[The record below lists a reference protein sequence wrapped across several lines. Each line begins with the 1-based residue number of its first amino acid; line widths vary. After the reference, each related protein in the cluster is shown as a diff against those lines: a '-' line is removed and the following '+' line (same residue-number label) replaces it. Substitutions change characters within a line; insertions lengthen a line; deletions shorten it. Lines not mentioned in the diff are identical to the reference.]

1 MEFLLALF
9 FLGVIVTIIGGS
21 ICGIV
26 AVRRMQNLQVDLE
39 LLQNKVRRLE
49 DRFFDD
55 AITEKVVKEKLA
67 PKAPPVP
74 SSVKA
79 PLKPSVAT
87 LLVEKKESSGIA
99 SSPLQEKKESV
110 SLPEK
115 EKIKEAALPPA
126 VPVPAH
132 VSSVKKPRVQE
143 STSALSLEMQL
154 GTRWIIWVGA
164 VIFLGGVALA
174 LKYTY
179 DNNLIGP
186 SGRIMIG
193 ALTGVIV
200 LFVGEYFERRKLVI
214 PFQAFTGGGLAI
226 FYLCIFFAFQVY
238 HLTGAGIAMSL
249 ATVVTLFA
257 ISLSVI
263 HNAMPIALLA
273 VAGGYMSPVFLSTGE
288 NAPWQLFTYI
298 AILNLVALGAGYFRR
313 WRVLDLFCFAG
324 TALLYLGWQ
333 QKFYSYPD
341 QVAPAL
347 TFVTLFYVM
356 FMIAPVLYS
365 LVRGIPEG
373 LQSLTLIIGNSLF
386 WLYCYYVV
394 LYKGHQFELG
404 FIALMQSL
412 FVLLLY
418 TLWVRRVKEATPT
431 AQSLLII
438 SLSLLTL
445 VIPLW
450 LRFYAI
456 PLSWAVEGVVFLW
469 LSFRFRNIITRYA
482 GVAVLILSVAGLC
495 YYLPLHTSAFTF
507 LLNSSFGAWFFVI
520 LCVIYASV
528 MVYRKRMEGEDIEN
542 LVYLSELL
550 ALGALIMTCFL
561 LTTETFLYW
570 KLRGGEG
577 WMLNATTSLVVL
589 WTGIPAVLSGVS
601 LVSKRER
608 IALVAM
614 AAQACSLVI
623 FLFCFKGIEHVHG
636 WFLLNLFF
644 IPRAMFVIV
653 LWWEIVL
660 LQRILTG
667 EFKQGAKVIECCAYG
682 AFLILSFFELD
693 HWTHVPEVISSDVV
707 VRTMSDIWVFL
718 ACLLM
723 CLGFRLRN
731 ELTRFASIAFLV
743 VAVGGLIYSLPLH
756 KEAFIPVFNLA
767 FVHWAFAACSVFY
780 VAYQIYDHRIEDEV
794 TLVPAAGI
802 FALIGVVMAC
812 FLLTVETF
820 QFWEIRAGDG
830 WFVNASAAVTLLW
843 IVIPAAM
850 VYLVMIDKQPAY
862 AWLAQGGYAFTLLV
876 FIFGIGGLDDES
888 QWLGLNLFALPKI
901 LLIVAL
907 WWGISVLAKA
917 MPRDTRIGK
926 PSLELAGHIMLAM
939 LSFMELIRWGRETEV
954 ITTDMAVG
962 IVSAAWALQACIL
975 IWYGLVTR
983 NQLRR
988 YVGFVLFA
996 MAAGKTVFIDV
1007 FELDAVYRIVSWL
1020 GVGMLLVVAALL
1032 YQRYSVILLSE
1043 EKKSQE

>member
-1 MEFLLALF
+1 MGSFLALF
-9 FLGVIVTIIGGS
+9 GLAVVVTIIGGS

-26 AVRRMQNLQVDLE
+26 AVRRIQNLQIDLE

-49 DRFFDD
+49 TRIFDET
-55 AITEKVVKEKLA
+55 ISEKVVKEKLA
-67 PKAPPVP
+67 LKSPPP
-74 SSVKA
+74 SASVKES
-79 PLKPSVAT
+79 LKPSVAA
-87 LLVEKKESSGIA
+87 LLVEKKEPAPIP
-99 SSPLQEKKESV
+99 SPISEEKKKSV
-110 SLPEK
+110 SPPEEGK
-115 EKIKEAALPPA
+115 KKEAVLPPEI
-126 VPVPAH
+126 PVVAQAP
-132 VSSVKKPRVQE
+132 SLQKPRVQE
-143 STSALSLEMQL
+143 TRSALSLEMQL

-193 ALTGVIV
+193 VLTGIVV
-200 LFVGEYFERRKLVI
+200 LFVGEYFNWRKLTI

-238 HLTGAGIAMSL
+238 QLTGAGIAMSL
-249 ATVVTLFA
+249 ATVVTLLA
-257 ISLSVI
+257 ISLSVV

-273 VAGGYMSPVFLSTGE
+273 VVGGYMSPVFLSTGE
-288 NAPWQLFTYI
+288 NAPWQLFTYV

-313 WRVLDLFCFAG
+313 WRLLDLFCFIG
-324 TALLYLGWQ
+324 TALLYIGWQ

-365 LVRGIPEG
+365 LIRGIPEG

-394 LYKGHQFELG
+394 LFHGHQAELG

-418 TLWVRRVKEATPT
+418 NLWVRRVKEATPT

-450 LRFYAI
+450 LHFYAI
-456 PLSWAVEGVVFLW
+456 PLSWAVEAVVFLW

-495 YYLPLHTSAFTF
+495 YYLPLHTTAFTF
-507 LLNSSFGAWFFVI
+507 LFNSSFGAWSFVI
-520 LCVIYASV
+520 LCVAYASG
-528 MVYRKRMEGEDIEN
+528 MVYRKRMEVEGYEN
-542 LVYLSELL
+542 LVCLSELL

-570 KLRGGEG
+570 KLRSGEG
-577 WMLNATTSLVVL
+577 WMLNATSSLVLL
-589 WTGIPAVLSGVS
+589 WTGIPAVVAGVA
-601 LVSKRER
+601 LALNREKM
-608 IALVAM
+608 ALVAM
-614 AAQACSLVI
+614 ATQACSIVV
-623 FLFCFKGIEHVHG
+623 FLFCLQGVEHVHSCY
-636 WFLLNLFF
+636 LLNLFF
-644 IPRAMFVIV
+644 IPRMIFLAA
-653 LWWEIVL
+653 LWWEAVL
-660 LQRILTG
+660 LQRTLTG
-667 EFKQGAKVIECCAYG
+667 ETRQGAAIIEFCVYCG
-682 AFLILSFFELD
+682 VLIVSFIEIG
-693 HWTHVPEVISSDVV
+693 HWTQAPEVITADVV
-707 VRTMSDIWVFL
+707 VRTMANIWAFL
-718 ACLLM
+718 ACILIKM
-723 CLGFRLRN
+723 SFKMRT
-731 ELTRFASIAFLV
+731 ELTRFAPVVFLA
-743 VAVGGLIYSLPLH
+743 VAVGVLIYCLPLH
-756 KEAFIPVFNLA
+756 KELFSPIFNIVFIQWVF
-767 FVHWAFAACSVFY
+767 VIGSIFY
-780 VAYQIYDHRIEDEV
+780 VAWQIYDHRISDEAA
-794 TLVPAAGI
+794 LVPAAGV

-812 FLLTVETF
+812 FLLTTETF
-820 QFWEIRAGDG
+820 QFWQVRAGDG

-850 VYLVMIDKQPAY
+850 VYLVMIEKQPAY

-876 FIFGIGGLDDES
+876 FIFGIGAMEDKSSWFLF
-888 QWLGLNLFALPKI
+888 NLFALPKV

-907 WWGISVLAKA
+907 WVGTTVLAKA
-917 MPRDTRIGK
+917 MPFDAQMGRRWLG
-926 PSLELAGHIMLAM
+926 SAGHAALALLSFLELV
-939 LSFMELIRWGRETEV
+939 RWGRETEI

-962 IVSAAWALQACIL
+962 IVSAAWALHACIL
-975 IWYGLVTR
+975 VWYGLVTR
-983 NQLRR
+983 QQLRR

-1020 GVGMLLVVAALL
+1020 GVGMLLVVAALF
-1032 YQRYSVILLSE
+1032 YQRYSTIILDE
-1043 EKKSQE
+1043 HNDKE